1 MRMMDELKHLFL
13 YSSKKK
19 VYVPIDEMDKRKN
32 SAVLLLS
39 PNTETSIQLTKMPY
53 LYNPNLF
60 KSYYIDRNVDAYIK
74 SVDPEVL
81 DFDEQEEEI
90 LSESLFSNDNVKFK
104 IEDDTSYVDRKCIDA
119 VYTKNI
125 VKEYKNLFGLKH
137 LPSEINIKVYPNKGA
152 LKKDAPDKVTKFYKD
167 GLYSYS
173 IKGTIHLISKM
184 TYDERRLGPYNKYL
198 LTELIT
204 YLICNDNNKIPIHIG
219 KAIGYVFSG
228 LYDWIKDD
236 DNDPDIYIPKSIE
249 EIEGIFAELKE
260 MEEYGVIK
268 KFIKTANI
276 RVLGDYYKRSF
287 FKPNKD
293 DMFMEGELSYFERQR
308 LLPSEFGVPDKRK
321 YPMPDKDHV
330 KAAIQMFNK
339 CDPEDEK
346 ELADNIIKKIKKFDM
361 ADDIHVGASN
371 RFKKYFDKFHE
382 SLKET
387 TSLLCMTNDTDY
399 VNEIGFLGKATI
411 GLRIHPHMELWE
423 ILKAHK
429 YPGIYNYA
437 KKSKDIDE
445 LLYLRQDAYTGIRTY
460 EKIKKLIE
468 TSDEWYKDY
477 DLIENDMLKK
487 LKKHNITVKDV
498 DSTIKWF
505 REEYLK
511 LINDRIKELRHNQKM
526 NESYYLES
534 ICSEFEQFKTPEELS
549 KWMKTNIHYDS
560 PSTWKLKSPI
570 DTYISKKGNCHD
582 QAYMEKQVFN
592 QMNISNGLLSFI
604 EYNENSPEGGM
615 THTLLWFK
623 KNGKLYWFE
632 NAWDG
637 EQGIHGPYNSIKEL
651 KSEIEDLHKNMPSYN
666 KYPDL
671 AWAVPKAKEGMN
683 LGEFINT
690 SFNESAPIDVFN
702 NRSIITEEKS
712 TIDRDFKLKG
722 HKNLSSF
729 KKIHI
734 TENVIN
740 KYKTKYPYLKNVRCK
755 DTKESICDGYIWI
768 DDDKLVCMVGSCE
781 YTDDHTKWIVSLKIM
796 KEYRGYGLSK
806 QILDYAVKDM
816 NCRYL
821 SVGKNNEVAKSVYDK
836 YGFKVYQKS
845 DTMYFMHYGVLS
857 ESAPISDSK
866 YYDIL
871 KICDNLSDDEFKRIS
886 FYDTY
891 KDSKFVIHRI
901 VRKIN
906 DEPVAF
912 LDLYQFPSRPDIA
925 QITLAV
931 DENHR
936 GLGLADGMVKELLN
950 AGLPEKYGFKTF
962 YWTAHE
968 NNKASMGLALKNGF
982 IDTKELDKYGRRV
995 FIRPVSVEDNMWNDV
1010 PEDLKP
1016 NSEDEYTVTE
1026 NALVSNNM
1034 AFFSEVD
1041 GSMYS
1046 TNLKRYLYKERLK
1059 NNKEVLRLYDDVKAQ
1074 QPYITKTYVKLEMY
1088 RKANVFV
1095 DLSYYNSLFLK
1106 NLNYKLDRGVNF
1118 YFEFMNRLINNPTV
1132 TSEYKMRT
1140 VFIPIDS
1147 GVWGTT
1153 DPATLWDYRKNVNP
1167 ISVIFRLLKSNP
1179 SLLKKEFGK
1188 NNIIFVGSRGYFKI
1202 DFKQLDLRDL
1212 NRLKKNITKLMS
1224 FSEPIEDEYESDDVA
1239 NDDTEVSY
1247 GKKKNNSDSSKAMA
1261 MNMIDKIEKGT
1272 SIKLNNVSPIS
1283 QKDNVEST
1291 TDNAKPLSHIH
1302 LRVTKEPLQFGL
1314 GSNKVYDGSTAIIS
1328 LDPAGSD
1335 NFKKLFDRNGVFK
1348 NIKNVNT
1355 YCIPK

>member
-39 PNTETSIQLTKMPY
+39 PNTETSIQLTKMSY

-104 IEDDTSYVDRKCIDA
+104 IEDGTSYVDRKYIDSI
-119 VYTKNI
+119 YNKNT
-125 VKEYKNLFGLKH
+125 VKEYKNIFGLRH
-137 LPSEINIKVYPNKGA
+137 LPESINIKVYPNKGA
-152 LKKDAPDKVTKFYKD
+152 LKKEAPDKVARFYKD

-184 TYDERRLGPYNKYL
+184 TYDERRLGPYDKYL

-204 YLICNDNNKIPIHIG
+204 YFICNENNKIPIHIG

-249 EIEGIFAELKE
+249 GSEKIFVELRDT
-260 MEEYGVIK
+260 EEYSVIK

-276 RVLGDYYKRSF
+276 RVLGDYYRNSF
-287 FKPNKD
+287 LKSNKD

-308 LLPSEFGVPDKRK
+308 LLPSEFGIPDKRK

-361 ADDIHVGASN
+361 VDDVHVGTSN
-371 RFKKYFDKFHE
+371 RFKKYFDNFQE
-382 SLKET
+382 SLKEE
-387 TSLLCMTNDTDY
+387 TSLLC
-399 VNEIGFLGKATI
+399 
-411 GLRIHPHMELWE
+411 
-423 ILKAHK
+423 
-429 YPGIYNYA
+429 
-437 KKSKDIDE
+437 
-445 LLYLRQDAYTGIRTY
+445 
-460 EKIKKLIE
+460 
-468 TSDEWYKDY
+468 
-477 DLIENDMLKK
+477 
-487 LKKHNITVKDV
+487 
-498 DSTIKWF
+498 
-505 REEYLK
+505 
-511 LINDRIKELRHNQKM
+511 IKELRHNKKM

-549 KWMKTNIHYDS
+549 RWMKANIHYDS
-560 PSTWKLKSPI
+560 PSTWKLKSPL
-570 DTYISKKGNCHD
+570 DTYNSKKGNCHD

-592 QMNISNGLLSFI
+592 QMNINNGLLSFI

-651 KSEIEDLHKNMPSYN
+651 KSEIENIHKNMPSYN

-671 AWAVPKAKEGMN
+671 AWAVPKAKESMN

-755 DTKESICDGYIWI
+755 DTKESICDGYIWM

-806 QILDYAVKDM
+806 QILDYAVKNM

-845 DTMYFMHYGVLS
+845 DTMYFMYYGVLS

-901 VRKIN
+901 VRMIN

-1026 NALVSNNM
+1026 NALVSNSM

-1074 QPYITKTYVKLEMY
+1074 QPDITKTYVKLEMY
-1088 RKANVFV
+1088 RKANVFI

-1153 DPATLWDYRKNVNP
+1153 DPITLWDYRKNINP

-1224 FSEPIEDEYESDDVA
+1224 FTEPIEDEYESDDVA

-1247 GKKKNNSDSSKAMA
+1247 GKKKNNADSSKAMA

-1272 SIKLNNVSPIS
+1272 SIKLNNVSSIS
-1283 QKDNVEST
+1283 QKDNAEST

-1314 GSNKVYDGSTAIIS
+1314 GSNKAYDGSTAIIS
-1328 LDPAGSD
+1328 LDPDGSD

>member
-104 IEDDTSYVDRKCIDA
+104 IEDGTSYVDRKCIDA

-184 TYDERRLGPYNKYL
+184 TYDERRLGPYDKYL
-198 LTELIT
+198 LTELIA

-228 LYDWIKDD
+228 LYDWIKND

-249 EIEGIFAELKE
+249 EIEGVFAELKE

-268 KFIKTANI
+268 KFIKTANM

-287 FKPNKD
+287 FKSNKD

-308 LLPSEFGVPDKRK
+308 LLPSEFGIPDKRK

-339 CDPEDEK
+339 CDSEDEK
-346 ELADNIIKKIKKFDM
+346 ELADNIIKKIKKFNM
-361 ADDIHVGASN
+361 IDDIRVGSGN

-382 SLKET
+382 SLKEA
-387 TSLLCMTNDTDY
+387 TSLLCGDTDC
-399 VNEIGFLGKATI
+399 VNEISFLGKATI
-411 GLRIHPHMELWE
+411 GFRIHPRMELWE

-437 KKSKDIDE
+437 KKSKDMDE
-445 LLYLRQDAYTGIRTY
+445 LLYLRQDAYTGVRTY
-460 EKIKKLIE
+460 ERIKKLIE

-511 LINDRIKELRHNQKM
+511 LINNRIKELRHNQKM

-549 KWMKTNIHYDS
+549 RWMKANIHYDS
-560 PSTWKLKSPI
+560 PSTWKLKSPL
-570 DTYISKKGNCHD
+570 DTYTSKKGNCHD

-651 KSEIEDLHKNMPSYN
+651 KSEIENLHKNMPSYN

-690 SFNESAPIDVFN
+690 AFNESAPI
-702 NRSIITEEKS
+702 
-712 TIDRDFKLKG
+712 
-722 HKNLSSF
+722 
-729 KKIHI
+729 
-734 TENVIN
+734 
-740 KYKTKYPYLKNVRCK
+740 P
-755 DTKESICDGYIWI
+755 
-768 DDDKLVCMVGSCE
+768 DD
-781 YTDDHTKWIVSLKIM
+781 Y
-796 KEYRGYGLSK
+796 
-806 QILDYAVKDM
+806 
-816 NCRYL
+816 
-821 SVGKNNEVAKSVYDK
+821 
-836 YGFKVYQKS
+836 
-845 DTMYFMHYGVLS
+845 
-857 ESAPISDSK
+857 K

-871 KICDNLSDDEFKRIS
+871 KICDNLSDEEFKRIS

-1074 QPYITKTYVKLEMY
+1074 QPDITKTYVKLEMY
-1088 RKANVFV
+1088 RKANVFI

-1153 DPATLWDYRKNVNP
+1153 DPITLWDYRKNINP

>member
-39 PNTETSIQLTKMPY
+39 PNAETSIQLTKMPY

-104 IEDDTSYVDRKCIDA
+104 IEDGTSYVDRKCIDA

-125 VKEYKNLFGLKH
+125 VKEYKNLFGLRH

-152 LKKDAPDKVTKFYKD
+152 LKKDAPDKVAKFYKD

-184 TYDERRLGPYNKYL
+184 TYDERRLGPYDKYL

-228 LYDWIKDD
+228 LYDWIKNED

-249 EIEGIFAELKE
+249 EIEGVFAELKE

-287 FKPNKD
+287 FKSNKD

-308 LLPSEFGVPDKRK
+308 LLPSEFGIPDKRK

-361 ADDIHVGASN
+361 VDDVHVGASN
-371 RFKKYFDKFHE
+371 RFKKYFDKF
-382 SLKET
+382 
-387 TSLLCMTNDTDY
+387 
-399 VNEIGFLGKATI
+399 
-411 GLRIHPHMELWE
+411 
-423 ILKAHK
+423 
-429 YPGIYNYA
+429 
-437 KKSKDIDE
+437 KKS
-445 LLYLRQDAYTGIRTY
+445 
-460 EKIKKLIE
+460 
-468 TSDEWYKDY
+468 
-477 DLIENDMLKK
+477 
-487 LKKHNITVKDV
+487 
-498 DSTIKWF
+498 F
-505 REEYLK
+505 
-511 LINDRIKELRHNQKM
+511 
-526 NESYYLES
+526 
-534 ICSEFEQFKTPEELS
+534 
-549 KWMKTNIHYDS
+549 
-560 PSTWKLKSPI
+560 
-570 DTYISKKGNCHD
+570 
-582 QAYMEKQVFN
+582 
-592 QMNISNGLLSFI
+592 
-604 EYNENSPEGGM
+604 
-615 THTLLWFK
+615 
-623 KNGKLYWFE
+623 
-632 NAWDG
+632 
-637 EQGIHGPYNSIKEL
+637 
-651 KSEIEDLHKNMPSYN
+651 
-666 KYPDL
+666 
-671 AWAVPKAKEGMN
+671 KEGMN

-690 SFNESAPIDVFN
+690 AFNESAPIPN
-702 NRSIITEEKS
+702 
-712 TIDRDFKLKG
+712 
-722 HKNLSSF
+722 
-729 KKIHI
+729 
-734 TENVIN
+734 
-740 KYKTKYPYLKNVRCK
+740 
-755 DTKESICDGYIWI
+755 
-768 DDDKLVCMVGSCE
+768 
-781 YTDDHTKWIVSLKIM
+781 
-796 KEYRGYGLSK
+796 
-806 QILDYAVKDM
+806 
-816 NCRYL
+816 
-821 SVGKNNEVAKSVYDK
+821 
-836 YGFKVYQKS
+836 
-845 DTMYFMHYGVLS
+845 
-857 ESAPISDSK
+857 DSK
-866 YYDIL
+866 YNDIL
-871 KICDNLSDDEFKRIS
+871 KICDNLSDEEFKRIS

-901 VRKIN
+901 VRKVN

-982 IDTKELDKYGRRV
+982 IDTKELDKYGRRI
-995 FIRPVSVEDNMWNDV
+995 FIRPVSVEDSMWNDV
-1010 PEDLKP
+1010 PENLKP

-1074 QPYITKTYVKLEMY
+1074 QPDITKTYVKLEMY
-1088 RKANVFV
+1088 RKANVFI

-1147 GVWGTT
+1147 GVWGAT
-1153 DPATLWDYRKNVNP
+1153 DPVTLWDYRKNINP

-1283 QKDNVEST
+1283 QKGNAEST

-1335 NFKKLFDRNGVFK
+1335 NFKKLFDRNGIFK

>member
-104 IEDDTSYVDRKCIDA
+104 IEDGTSYVDRRCIDS
-119 VYTKNI
+119 VYNKNT
-125 VKEYKNLFGLKH
+125 VKEYKNIFGLRH
-137 LPSEINIKVYPNKGA
+137 LPESIDIKVYPNKGA
-152 LKKDAPDKVTKFYKD
+152 LKKEAPDKVARFYKD

-184 TYDERRLGPYNKYL
+184 TYDERRLGPYDKYL

-204 YLICNDNNKIPIHIG
+204 YLVCNENNRIPIHIG

-228 LYDWIKDD
+228 LYDWIGND

-249 EIEGIFAELKE
+249 GSEKIFVELRDT
-260 MEEYGVIK
+260 EEYSVIK

-276 RVLGDYYKRSF
+276 RVLGDYYRNGFLKS
-287 FKPNKD
+287 NKD

-308 LLPSEFGVPDKRK
+308 LLPSEFGIPNKRK

-330 KAAIQMFNK
+330 KSAIQMFNK

-361 ADDIHVGASN
+361 TDDVHVGSGN
-371 RFKKYFDKFHE
+371 RFKKYFDKFQE
-382 SLKET
+382 SLKEE
-387 TSLLCMTNDTDY
+387 TSLLCIVDNGY

-411 GLRIHPHMELWE
+411 WLKIHPRMELWE
-423 ILKAHK
+423 ILKSHE
-429 YPGIYNYA
+429 YTGIYNYA

-445 LLYLRQDAYTGIRTY
+445 LLYLRQDAYAGIRTY
-460 EKIKKLIE
+460 ERIKKLIE

-487 LKKHNITVKDV
+487 LKKRNITVKDV
-498 DSTIKWF
+498 DFTIKWF

-511 LINDRIKELRHNQKM
+511 LLNDRIKELRHNQKM

-549 KWMKTNIHYDS
+549 RWMKANIHYDS
-560 PSTWKLKSPI
+560 PSTWKLKSPL
-570 DTYISKKGNCHD
+570 DTYSSKKGNCHD

-604 EYNENSPEGGM
+604 EYNENSTEGGM

-651 KSEIEDLHKNMPSYN
+651 KLEIESLHKNMPSYN

-690 SFNESAPIDVFN
+690 AFNESAPIPND
-702 NRSIITEEKS
+702 S
-712 TIDRDFKLKG
+712 
-722 HKNLSSF
+722 
-729 KKIHI
+729 
-734 TENVIN
+734 
-740 KYKTKYPYLKNVRCK
+740 
-755 DTKESICDGYIWI
+755 
-768 DDDKLVCMVGSCE
+768 
-781 YTDDHTKWIVSLKIM
+781 
-796 KEYRGYGLSK
+796 
-806 QILDYAVKDM
+806 DYH
-816 NCRYL
+816 N
-821 SVGKNNEVAKSVYDK
+821 
-836 YGFKVYQKS
+836 
-845 DTMYFMHYGVLS
+845 
-857 ESAPISDSK
+857 
-866 YYDIL
+866 IL
-871 KICDNLSDDEFKRIS
+871 KICNNLSDEEFKRIS

-891 KDSKFVIHRI
+891 KDSKFIIYRI

-968 NNKASMGLALKNGF
+968 NNKPSMGLALKNGF
-982 IDTKELDKYGRRV
+982 IDTKELDKYGRRI
-995 FIRPVSVEDNMWNDV
+995 FIRPVSVEDSMWNDV

-1074 QPYITKTYVKLEMY
+1074 QPDITKTYVKLEMY
-1088 RKANVFV
+1088 RKANVFI
-1095 DLSYYNSLFLK
+1095 DLSYYNSLFLR

-1118 YFEFMNRLINNPTV
+1118 YFEFMNRLINNPAV

-1147 GVWGTT
+1147 GVWGTA
-1153 DPATLWDYRKNVNP
+1153 DPATLWDYRKNINP

-1283 QKDNVEST
+1283 QKDNAEST

-1328 LDPAGSD
+1328 LDPAGPD
-1335 NFKKLFDRNGVFK
+1335 NFKKLFGRNGVFK

>member
-39 PNTETSIQLTKMPY
+39 PNTETSIQLTKMSY

-104 IEDDTSYVDRKCIDA
+104 IEDGTSYVDRKYIDSI
-119 VYTKNI
+119 YNKNT
-125 VKEYKNLFGLKH
+125 VKEYKNIFGLRH
-137 LPSEINIKVYPNKGA
+137 LPESINIKVYPNKGA
-152 LKKDAPDKVTKFYKD
+152 LKKEAPDKVARFYKD

-184 TYDERRLGPYNKYL
+184 TYDERRLGPYDKYL
-198 LTELIT
+198 LAELIT
-204 YLICNDNNKIPIHIG
+204 YFICNENNKIPIHIG

-249 EIEGIFAELKE
+249 GSEKIFVELRDT
-260 MEEYGVIK
+260 EEYSVIK

-276 RVLGDYYKRSF
+276 RVLGDYYRNSF
-287 FKPNKD
+287 LKSNKD

-308 LLPSEFGVPDKRK
+308 LLPSEFGIPDKRK

-361 ADDIHVGASN
+361 VDDVHVGTNN
-371 RFKKYFDKFHE
+371 RFKKYFDNFQE
-382 SLKET
+382 SLKEE
-387 TSLLCMTNDTDY
+387 TSLLC
-399 VNEIGFLGKATI
+399 
-411 GLRIHPHMELWE
+411 
-423 ILKAHK
+423 
-429 YPGIYNYA
+429 
-437 KKSKDIDE
+437 
-445 LLYLRQDAYTGIRTY
+445 
-460 EKIKKLIE
+460 
-468 TSDEWYKDY
+468 
-477 DLIENDMLKK
+477 
-487 LKKHNITVKDV
+487 
-498 DSTIKWF
+498 
-505 REEYLK
+505 
-511 LINDRIKELRHNQKM
+511 IKELRHNKKM

-549 KWMKTNIHYDS
+549 RWMKANIHYDS
-560 PSTWKLKSPI
+560 PSTWKLKSPL
-570 DTYISKKGNCHD
+570 DTYNSKKGNCHD

-592 QMNISNGLLSFI
+592 QMNINNGLLSFI

-651 KSEIEDLHKNMPSYN
+651 KSEIENLHKNMPSYN

-671 AWAVPKAKEGMN
+671 AWATPKAKEGMN

-690 SFNESAPIDVFN
+690 AFNESAPISNDYLHENIETRITKPFLPKEITLYHGSTEKYDKIKPMTINAGTNLSKPRMSSFWTMDKDGATLFCIGTIISKYNIEKIKQLYFFDVKNRKVFVSEDNKDYILSILKNNDSYLYEKTIESSNVGRGHNRELCEFTIDIPVTPDKVYKLNYNTYKKYIKWVPQSKLDYLFN
-702 NRSIITEEKS
+702 NRKLLRDEFDLS
-712 TIDRDFKLKG
+712 TPI
-722 HKNLSSF
+722 
-729 KKIHI
+729 
-734 TENVIN
+734 E
-740 KYKTKYPYLKNVRCK
+740 
-755 DTKESICDGYIWI
+755 
-768 DDDKLVCMVGSCE
+768 KLV
-781 YTDDHTKWIVSLKIM
+781 YHSL
-796 KEYRGYGLSK
+796 E
-806 QILDYAVKDM
+806 
-816 NCRYL
+816 
-821 SVGKNNEVAKSVYDK
+821 KNNRMRKDLK
-836 YGFKVYQKS
+836 
-845 DTMYFMHYGVLS
+845 S
-857 ESAPISDSK
+857 ESASISDSK

-891 KDSKFVIHRI
+891 KDSKFVIYRI
-901 VRKIN
+901 VRKVN
-906 DEPVAF
+906 DVPVAF

-950 AGLPEKYGFKTF
+950 ADLPEKYGFKAF

-1034 AFFSEVD
+1034 AFFNEVD

-1074 QPYITKTYVKLEMY
+1074 QPDITKTYVKLEMY
-1088 RKANVFV
+1088 RKANVFI

-1153 DPATLWDYRKNVNP
+1153 DPITLWDYRKNINP

-1224 FSEPIEDEYESDDVA
+1224 FTEPIEDEYESDDVA

-1247 GKKKNNSDSSKAMA
+1247 GKKKNNADSSKAMA

-1272 SIKLNNVSPIS
+1272 SIKLNNVSSIS
-1283 QKDNVEST
+1283 QKDNAKST

-1314 GSNKVYDGSTAIIS
+1314 GSNKAYDGSTAIIS
-1328 LDPAGSD
+1328 LDPDGSD

>member
-104 IEDDTSYVDRKCIDA
+104 IEDGTSYVDRKCIDA

-184 TYDERRLGPYNKYL
+184 TYDERRLGPYDKYL

-204 YLICNDNNKIPIHIG
+204 YLICNDNNKIPVHIG
-219 KAIGYVFSG
+219 KAIGYAFSG
-228 LYDWIKDD
+228 LYDWIKNE

-249 EIEGIFAELKE
+249 EIEGIFAELRE

-308 LLPSEFGVPDKRK
+308 LLPSEFGVPGKRK

-361 ADDIHVGASN
+361 ADDVHVGASN

-387 TSLLCMTNDTDY
+387 SLLCTDGINESTSKTIYFLSEVNMDQKTLYPRIPDNFLTRNGYEDNTTPRVCFSTSIGKCLTAMSMKLTDKEFYIHCPAEDHDIYSPSIKEVPDVQITGEKWIKEPVKLVCVGKIRVTGPARGKGMDYTYGDGKTATLYNWSFEKLEDLPNHSITETASLLCTTNDTDY
-399 VNEIGFLGKATI
+399 VNEISFLGKATI
-411 GLRIHPHMELWE
+411 GLKIHPHMELWE

-487 LKKHNITVKDV
+487 LKKHNVTAKDV
-498 DSTIKWF
+498 DLTIKWF
-505 REEYLK
+505 KEEYLK
-511 LINDRIKELRHNQKM
+511 LINDKIKELRHNQKM

-534 ICSEFEQFKTPEELS
+534 ICSE
-549 KWMKTNIHYDS
+549 
-560 PSTWKLKSPI
+560 
-570 DTYISKKGNCHD
+570 
-582 QAYMEKQVFN
+582 
-592 QMNISNGLLSFI
+592 
-604 EYNENSPEGGM
+604 
-615 THTLLWFK
+615 
-623 KNGKLYWFE
+623 
-632 NAWDG
+632 
-637 EQGIHGPYNSIKEL
+637 
-651 KSEIEDLHKNMPSYN
+651 
-666 KYPDL
+666 
-671 AWAVPKAKEGMN
+671 
-683 LGEFINT
+683 
-690 SFNESAPIDVFN
+690 SAPIPN
-702 NRSIITEEKS
+702 
-712 TIDRDFKLKG
+712 
-722 HKNLSSF
+722 
-729 KKIHI
+729 
-734 TENVIN
+734 
-740 KYKTKYPYLKNVRCK
+740 
-755 DTKESICDGYIWI
+755 
-768 DDDKLVCMVGSCE
+768 
-781 YTDDHTKWIVSLKIM
+781 
-796 KEYRGYGLSK
+796 
-806 QILDYAVKDM
+806 
-816 NCRYL
+816 
-821 SVGKNNEVAKSVYDK
+821 
-836 YGFKVYQKS
+836 
-845 DTMYFMHYGVLS
+845 
-857 ESAPISDSK
+857 DSK

-931 DENHR
+931 DEKHR

-1074 QPYITKTYVKLEMY
+1074 QPDITKTYVKLEMY
-1088 RKANVFV
+1088 RKANVFI
-1095 DLSYYNSLFLK
+1095 DLSYYNSVFLK

-1153 DPATLWDYRKNVNP
+1153 DPVTLWDYRKNINP

-1247 GKKKNNSDSSKAMA
+1247 GKKRNNSDSSKAMA

>member
-104 IEDDTSYVDRKCIDA
+104 IEDGTSYVDRKYIDSI
-119 VYTKNI
+119 YNKNT
-125 VKEYKNLFGLKH
+125 VKEYKNIFGLRH
-137 LPSEINIKVYPNKGA
+137 LPESINVKVYPNKGA
-152 LKKDAPDKVTKFYKD
+152 LKKEAPDKVARFYKD

-184 TYDERRLGPYNKYL
+184 TYDERRLGPYDKYL
-198 LTELIT
+198 LSELIT
-204 YLICNDNNKIPIHIG
+204 YFICNENNKIPIHIG
-219 KAIGYVFSG
+219 KAMGYVFSG
-228 LYDWIKDD
+228 LYDWINDG

-249 EIEGIFAELKE
+249 GSEKIFVELRDT
-260 MEEYGVIK
+260 EEYSVIK

-276 RVLGDYYKRSF
+276 RVLGDYYRNSF
-287 FKPNKD
+287 LKSNKD

-308 LLPSEFGVPDKRK
+308 LLPSEFGIPNKRK

-330 KAAIQMFNK
+330 KSAIQMFNK

-361 ADDIHVGASN
+361 TDDVHVGSSN
-371 RFKKYFDKFHE
+371 RFKKYFDKFQE
-382 SLKET
+382 SLKEE
-387 TSLLCMTNDTDY
+387 TSLLCIVDDGY

-411 GLRIHPHMELWE
+411 WLKIHPRMELWE
-423 ILKAHK
+423 ILKAHE
-429 YPGIYNYA
+429 YTGIYNYA

-445 LLYLRQDAYTGIRTY
+445 LLYLRQDAYAGIRTY
-460 EKIKKLIE
+460 ERIKKLIE

-511 LINDRIKELRHNQKM
+511 LLNNKIKELRHKQRM
-526 NESYYLES
+526 NESYYLDSASNDYLHENIETRVTKPFLPKEITLYHGSTEKYDKIKPMS
-534 ICSEFEQFKTPEELS
+534 INAGTNLS
-549 KWMKTNIHYDS
+549 KPRMSSFWTMDKGGATLFSIGS
-560 PSTWKLKSPI
+560 V
-570 DTYISKKGNCHD
+570 ISKYNI
-582 QAYMEKQVFN
+582 EKIGQ
-592 QMNISNGLLSFI
+592 
-604 EYNENSPEGGM
+604 
-615 THTLLWFK
+615 
-623 KNGKLYWFE
+623 LYFF
-632 NAWDG
+632 D
-637 EQGIHGPYNSIKEL
+637 IKERKIFVSEDNKDYILSIL
-651 KSEIEDLHKNMPSYN
+651 KN
-666 KYPDL
+666 
-671 AWAVPKAKEGMN
+671 
-683 LGEFINT
+683 
-690 SFNESAPIDVFN
+690 NESYLYEKTIETSKVGRGHNRHLCEFTIDIPVTPDKVYKLNYNNTYKKYLKWVPQSKLDYLFN
-702 NRSIITEEKS
+702 NRKSLQDEFDLSTPIEK
-712 TIDRDFKLKG
+712 
-722 HKNLSSF
+722 
-729 KKIHI
+729 
-734 TENVIN
+734 
-740 KYKTKYPYLKNVRCK
+740 
-755 DTKESICDGYIWI
+755 
-768 DDDKLVCMVGSCE
+768 MV
-781 YTDDHTKWIVSLKIM
+781 YHSLK
-796 KEYRGYGLSK
+796 
-806 QILDYAVKDM
+806 
-816 NCRYL
+816 
-821 SVGKNNEVAKSVYDK
+821 KNNKMRKEIK
-836 YGFKVYQKS
+836 
-845 DTMYFMHYGVLS
+845 S
-857 ESAPISDSK
+857 ESASVPDSE

-871 KICDNLSDDEFKRIS
+871 KICDNLSDEEFKRIS

-891 KDSKFVIHRI
+891 KDSKFIIYRI

-950 AGLPEKYGFKTF
+950 AGLPEKHGFKTF

-995 FIRPVSVEDNMWNDV
+995 FIRPVSVEDNTWNDV

-1074 QPYITKTYVKLEMY
+1074 QPDITKTYVKLEMY
-1088 RKANVFV
+1088 RKANVFI

-1153 DPATLWDYRKNVNP
+1153 DPVTLWDYRKNINP

-1224 FSEPIEDEYESDDVA
+1224 FTEPIEDEYESDDVA

-1247 GKKKNNSDSSKAMA
+1247 GKKKNNADSSKAMA

-1272 SIKLNNVSPIS
+1272 SIKLNNVSSIS
-1283 QKDNVEST
+1283 QKDNAEST

-1314 GSNKVYDGSTAIIS
+1314 GSNKAYDGSTAIIS
-1328 LDPAGSD
+1328 LDPDGSD

-1348 NIKNVNT
+1348 NIKNVNI

>member
-90 LSESLFSNDNVKFK
+90 LSESLFSNNNIKFK
-104 IEDDTSYVDRKCIDA
+104 IEDGTSYVDRRCIDS
-119 VYTKNI
+119 VYNKNT
-125 VKEYKNLFGLKH
+125 VKEYKNIFGLRH
-137 LPSEINIKVYPNKGA
+137 LPESIDIKVYPNKGA
-152 LKKDAPDKVTKFYKD
+152 LKKEAPDKVARFYKD

-184 TYDERRLGPYNKYL
+184 TYDERRLGPYDKYL
-198 LTELIT
+198 LAELIT
-204 YLICNDNNKIPIHIG
+204 YLVCNENNKIPIHIG

-228 LYDWIKDD
+228 LYDWIGND

-249 EIEGIFAELKE
+249 GSEKIFVELRDT
-260 MEEYGVIK
+260 EEYSVIK

-276 RVLGDYYKRSF
+276 RVLGDYYRNSF
-287 FKPNKD
+287 LKSNKD

-308 LLPSEFGVPDKRK
+308 LLPSEFGIPNKRK

-330 KAAIQMFNK
+330 KSAIQMFNK

-361 ADDIHVGASN
+361 TDDVHVGSGN
-371 RFKKYFDKFHE
+371 RFKKYFDKFQE
-382 SLKET
+382 SLKEE
-387 TSLLCMTNDTDY
+387 TSLLCIVDNGY

-411 GLRIHPHMELWE
+411 WLKIHPRMELWE
-423 ILKAHK
+423 ILKSHE
-429 YPGIYNYA
+429 YTGIYNYA

-445 LLYLRQDAYTGIRTY
+445 LLYLRQDAYAGIRTY
-460 EKIKKLIE
+460 ERIKKLIE

-487 LKKHNITVKDV
+487 LKKRNITVKDV

-511 LINDRIKELRHNQKM
+511 LLNDRIKELRHNKKM
-526 NESYYLES
+526 NESYYLENGS
-534 ICSEFEQFKTPEELS
+534 IIEA
-549 KWMKTNIHYDS
+549 
-560 PSTWKLKSPI
+560 KSAI
-570 DTYISKKGNCHD
+570 
-582 QAYMEKQVFN
+582 
-592 QMNISNGLLSFI
+592 
-604 EYNENSPEGGM
+604 EGG
-615 THTLLWFK
+615 
-623 KNGKLYWFE
+623 
-632 NAWDG
+632 
-637 EQGIHGPYNSIKEL
+637 S
-651 KSEIEDLHKNMPSYN
+651 
-666 KYPDL
+666 
-671 AWAVPKAKEGMN
+671 
-683 LGEFINT
+683 
-690 SFNESAPIDVFN
+690 
-702 NRSIITEEKS
+702 
-712 TIDRDFKLKG
+712 
-722 HKNLSSF
+722 
-729 KKIHI
+729 
-734 TENVIN
+734 
-740 KYKTKYPYLKNVRCK
+740 
-755 DTKESICDGYIWI
+755 
-768 DDDKLVCMVGSCE
+768 
-781 YTDDHTKWIVSLKIM
+781 
-796 KEYRGYGLSK
+796 
-806 QILDYAVKDM
+806 DYH
-816 NCRYL
+816 N
-821 SVGKNNEVAKSVYDK
+821 
-836 YGFKVYQKS
+836 
-845 DTMYFMHYGVLS
+845 
-857 ESAPISDSK
+857 
-866 YYDIL
+866 IL
-871 KICDNLSDDEFKRIS
+871 KICNNLSDEEFKRIS

-891 KDSKFVIHRI
+891 KDSKFIIYRI

-931 DENHR
+931 DGNHR

-968 NNKASMGLALKNGF
+968 NNKPSMGLALKNGF
-982 IDTKELDKYGRRV
+982 IDTKELDKYGRRI
-995 FIRPVSVEDNMWNDV
+995 FIRPVSVEDSMWNDV

-1034 AFFSEVD
+1034 AFFNEVD

-1059 NNKEVLRLYDDVKAQ
+1059 NNKEVLRLYDDIKAQ
-1074 QPYITKTYVKLEMY
+1074 QPDITKTYVKLEMY
-1088 RKANVFV
+1088 RKSNVFI

-1118 YFEFMNRLINNPTV
+1118 YFEFMNRLINNPAV

-1147 GVWGTT
+1147 GVWGTS
-1153 DPATLWDYRKNVNP
+1153 DPITLWDYRKNINP

-1179 SLLKKEFGK
+1179 SLLKKELCK

-1224 FSEPIEDEYESDDVA
+1224 FSEPIEDDYESDDVT

-1272 SIKLNNVSPIS
+1272 SIKLNNVSSIS
-1283 QKDNVEST
+1283 QKDNAEST

-1328 LDPAGSD
+1328 LDPAGPD